1 MLIHPLW
8 TDGYRLL
15 LMQLYLRKPVG
26 MKAMYSKAMV
36 SLSLELHI
44 PPAVLYEQMFMLRNR
59 KMPSIARLW
68 DRYGENTS
76 RLARDVK
83 KLRSLT
89 GFCNAA
95 EFYSGVETSES
106 FEKDFR
112 IIDNDTELTPV
123 MLIMI
128 LDLYFR
134 LTPVTMVEGTPEVA
148 ELARM
153 MKIKPGRVVEVMEVF
168 RVCDPYLSRGELIV
182 THLLLPCRQI
192 WNRFGNGDP
201 SRLSATAAQLK
212 EFFV

>member
-1 MLIHPLW
+1 MPIHPLW
-8 TDGYRLL
+8 TDNHRLL

-36 SLSLELHI
+36 GLSLELHI
-44 PPAVLYEQMFMLRNR
+44 PPAILYEQMFMLRNR

-68 DRYGENTS
+68 EKYGDNTA

-83 KLRSLT
+83 KLKGMA
-89 GFCNAA
+89 GFNNAS
-95 EFYSGVETSES
+95 EFYDGVETNES

-112 IIDNDTELTPV
+112 PIGGDNELTPV

-128 LDLYFR
+128 LELYFR
-134 LTPVTMVEGTPEVA
+134 LTPVTMVENTPEVT

-153 MKIKPGRVVEVMEVF
+153 MKIKPGRVVDVMDAF
-168 RVCDPYLSRGELIV
+168 RICDPYLGRGEFMV
-182 THLLLPCRQI
+182 TPLLSPCKQI

-201 SRLSATAAQLK
+201 SGLSATAAQLR

>member
-26 MKAMYSKAMV
+26 MKAIYSKAMV
-36 SLSLELHI
+36 NLSLELHI

-89 GFCNAA
+89 GFCNAS

-112 IIDNDTELTPV
+112 TIDTGDTGGGHAGSGGAGTDDEDKAGQGGGGHGGVP
-123 MLIMI
+123 
-128 LDLYFR
+128 R
-134 LTPVTMVEGTPEVA
+134 LRP
-148 ELARM
+148 
-153 MKIKPGRVVEVMEVF
+153 
-168 RVCDPYLSRGELIV
+168 LSE
-182 THLLLPCRQI
+182 
-192 WNRFGNGDP
+192 
-201 SRLSATAAQLK
+201 
-212 EFFV
+212 

>member
-1 MLIHPLW
+1 MPIHPLW
-8 TDGYRLL
+8 TDNYRLL

-44 PPAVLYEQMFMLRNR
+44 PPAVLYEQMFALRN
-59 KMPSIARLW
+59 KNIPSIERLW
-68 DRYGENTS
+68 DKYGDNTA
-76 RLARDVK
+76 RLARDIK
-83 KLRSLT
+83 KMRSMA
-89 GFCNAA
+89 GFNNAS
-95 EFYSGVETSES
+95 EFYDGVETNES

-112 IIDNDTELTPV
+112 PIDNDTEITPA

-134 LTPVTMVEGTPEVA
+134 LTPVTMVENTPEVV

-168 RVCDPYLSRGELIV
+168 RVCDPYLNKGEFMV
-182 THLLLPCRQI
+182 TPLLAPCRQI
-192 WNRFGNGDP
+192 WHRFGEDNP
-201 SRLSATAAQLK
+201 SVLPSTAAQLK
-212 EFFV
+212 EFFA

>member
-44 PPAVLYEQMFMLRNR
+44 PPTVLYEQMFMLRNR

-68 DRYGENTS
+68 ERYGENAT

-83 KLRSLT
+83 RLRT
-89 GFCNAA
+89 MVGFSNAS
-95 EFYSGVETSES
+95 EFYDGVDTSES

-112 IIDNDTELTPV
+112 PIDNVPELTPA
-123 MLIMI
+123 MLIII

-134 LTPVTMVEGTPEVA
+134 LTPITMVENTPEIV

-153 MKIKPGRVVEVMEVF
+153 MKIKPGRVVEVMEAM
-168 RVCDPYLSRGELIV
+168 RICDPYLGRGEMMI
-182 THLLLPCRQI
+182 TPLLVPCRQI

-201 SRLSATAAQLK
+201 TVLASVAAQLK
-212 EFFV
+212 EYFA